1 MCVRNDKFDF
11 LKQVLYFT
19 RSIFVPSGA
28 PYNFL
33 RSWYLSPQ
41 FKQLTTKFGLPEWP
55 SGVGAYLGIVS
66 RFTVC
71 LFADIFLDILIYD
84 FLGFRK
90 DPLIIIIISKCVV
103 LNTFP
108 LSRTPLPKALSRL
121 KARPLSHSVAFSA
134 FTHTSQSRCK
144 RYVAVQ
150 LSGKLCF
157 NVGILGTVE
166 VIFHD
171 PNVLLLAMITIIF
184 SPVISV
190 VWFAFHVK

>member
-1 MCVRNDKFDF
+1 M
-11 LKQVLYFT
+11 
-19 RSIFVPSGA
+19 
-28 PYNFL
+28 
-33 RSWYLSPQ
+33 
-41 FKQLTTKFGLPEWP
+41 
-55 SGVGAYLGIVS
+55 GIVS

-144 RYVAVQ
+144 RYVQ
-150 LSGKLCF
+150 SSSGKLCF

-166 VIFHD
+166 VIFHY

-190 VWFAFHVK
+190 V

>member
-1 MCVRNDKFDF
+1 M
-11 LKQVLYFT
+11 
-19 RSIFVPSGA
+19 
-28 PYNFL
+28 
-33 RSWYLSPQ
+33 
-41 FKQLTTKFGLPEWP
+41 
-55 SGVGAYLGIVS
+55 
-66 RFTVC
+66 
-71 LFADIFLDILIYD
+71 
-84 FLGFRK
+84 
-90 DPLIIIIISKCVV
+90 V

-144 RYVAVQ
+144 RYVQ
-150 LSGKLCF
+150 SSSGKLCF

-190 VWFAFHVK
+190 VWFAFPCKIVSQVRDVGGFNIERRKCISDKFLIVFQRKSFAKTLLRTTRFASLVLYARTADKLNSSISCFDFVFSSVLNPFIVWHWPEVNKR